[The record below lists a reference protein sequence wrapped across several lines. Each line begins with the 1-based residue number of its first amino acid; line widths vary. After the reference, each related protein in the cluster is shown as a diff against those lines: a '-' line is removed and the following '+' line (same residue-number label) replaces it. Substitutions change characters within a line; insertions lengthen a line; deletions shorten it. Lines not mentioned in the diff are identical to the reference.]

1 MLAFSMPIGSP
12 RPVAPS
18 DAPSTEDKVTSEE
31 LFGDMVDSPL
41 PKTRPDPGPGPVQP
55 IKVRVNEPG
64 AVVGKAGVLPDE
76 VAALL
81 EVFSPMASP
90 GEPVVAAPETAG
102 PDVDLP
108 SLDLAADL
116 LAVAEEALA
125 KPAEVAEPARPPG
138 RERSWRDA
146 TYGPYEL
153 LDRVA
158 VGGMAEVFKAKRS
171 GVEGFEKIVAVKRIL
186 PHLSDNQ
193 EFVDMFVDE
202 AKMVAGLT
210 HPNIVQIF
218 DLGRIETSY
227 YIAMEYVNGRDLRTI
242 LRRAKDRGLR
252 MPLDLALRIASLVSS
267 ALEYAHRKK
276 DERGRPMEIVHRDV
290 SPQNILIS
298 FEGEVKLT
306 DFGIA
311 KAATKASTTDR
322 GALRG
327 KLLYMSPEQAW
338 GRPMDRRSDLFSL
351 GLVLYETITDQKPF
365 LGGGGSNEMSVLE
378 TVRECRIGAPREAN
392 PRIPEELDRLVVK
405 ALSKDPD
412 ERFQDAAEMGRG
424 LDRVLRERPAPSATE
439 LARFMELLFDR
450 EEREEAA
457 PEDQAFAEAAPPAA
471 PPAHGE
477 LRLESY
483 SEEETIEEAGLPITP
498 DLSVDTLLKRFG
510 IK

>member
-1 MLAFSMPIGSP
+1 MLTFLTPMRSP

-18 DAPSTEDKVTSEE
+18 DSPSTEAEAKVTSED
-31 LFGDMVDSPL
+31 LFGDIVDAPL
-41 PKTRPDPGPGPVQP
+41 PESRSDSRSGAVARP

-64 AVVGKAGVLPDE
+64 SEVGKAGVLPEE

-81 EVFSPMASP
+81 EAFSPMAPAESAPPAPVEDVTALDSP
-90 GEPVVAAPETAG
+90 SV
-102 PDVDLP
+102 
-108 SLDLAADL
+108 DLAADL
-116 LAVAEEALA
+116 AAVAEEALGEPPLEEPTR
-125 KPAEVAEPARPPG
+125 PAG

-193 EFVDMFVDE
+193 EFVDMFVNE

-227 YIAMEYVNGRDLRTI
+227 YIAMEYVHGRDLRTI

-276 DERGRPMEIVHRDV
+276 DDRGRAMEIVHRDV

-298 FEGEVKLT
+298 FEGEVKLA

-365 LGGGGSNEMSVLE
+365 LGGGGSSEMSVLE

-405 ALSKDPD
+405 ALAKDPD

-424 LDRVLRERPAPSATE
+424 LDRVLRDRPAPAASE

-450 EEREEAA
+450 EEREEAV
-457 PEDQAFAEAAPPAA
+457 PEDHAFAEGTPPIAAKA
-471 PPAHGE
+471 E
-477 LRLESY
+477 LPLEIH
-483 SEEETIEEAGLPITP
+483 SEEAALEEGDLPITP